1 MSAKKDMRRADLV
14 IPYVEPKDEKPTD
27 FSSTITST
35 MPMAAMFTR
44 NRMLGWFSLLTAL
57 LNWLGETPAQR
68 QSPNGTPAYMSFGM
82 AALSTDSYVPDIYA
96 PVSTATA
103 KRKRTTSASTRRF
116 NIAIGPSSI
125 GGFHGKNG
133 REILPF
139 LETNEFMSTIQNL
152 KTFGK
157 PTPLLTPSRHLAA
170 DAHRP
175 NNSPLSCASTAPD
188 FGSDCLRAWL
198 KPAVDYHDPYP
209 FAEAD
214 DDTGEAKQ
222 SQNYIHI
229 RIQQRNG
236 RKTLTTVQGLP
247 KKFDQK
253 KILKVIKKKFACNGT
268 IVTDSEMGE
277 VIQLQGDQRKDV
289 QEFLVA
295 KDGLELDAKTIKGPP
310 SYGDAFVPRNG
321 SLRYAAT
328 DPTNPSRSPPTAQ
341 PGPAP
346 GGVVVENANIASV
359 AMSARYPRV
368 AVLLGV
374 QPRWHVPLLLCRALS
389 TVSAAWWACQTC
401 FSIYRLISV
410 YGTTGATAASSTSL
424 LSAGGSGGTSVGGGG
439 SAGPGP
445 GGSLLEN
452 RIFRRMAVAQVCLS
466 FLWAG
471 AAAYLAHMFAS
482 SLMSR
487 WLLHYSPLAVLV
499 RLCSLSIL
507 LSFGCLQIFR
517 ATQATEPDLLQ
528 LSRSLLAW
536 IAISIGLM
544 LAYFC
549 TQQDI
554 FSADHDDRDDRRRR
568 QILRLKCL
576 YVISAC
582 SLFSLLVLV
591 GIVQLDHDT
600 GMSLKGMI
608 AAAIGSASEGGD
620 GSAGR
625 GWGLARPLHDWLVTC
640 KALAS
645 DLSQQWRRFA
655 SGAARFG
662 AEL

>member
-1 MSAKKDMRRADLV
+1 
-14 IPYVEPKDEKPTD
+14 
-27 FSSTITST
+27 
-35 MPMAAMFTR
+35 
-44 NRMLGWFSLLTAL
+44 
-57 LNWLGETPAQR
+57 
-68 QSPNGTPAYMSFGM
+68 
-82 AALSTDSYVPDIYA
+82 
-96 PVSTATA
+96 
-103 KRKRTTSASTRRF
+103 
-116 NIAIGPSSI
+116 
-125 GGFHGKNG
+125 
-133 REILPF
+133 
-139 LETNEFMSTIQNL
+139 MSTIQNL
-152 KTFGK
+152 KTF
-157 PTPLLTPSRHLAA
+157 
-170 DAHRP
+170 D
-175 NNSPLSCASTAPD
+175 
-188 FGSDCLRAWL
+188 
-198 KPAVDYHDPYP
+198 P

-295 KDGLELDAKTIKGPP
+295 KDGLELDAKTIKRCKPIFQLANSGYQGPP

-346 GGVVVENANIASV
+346 GGAVVENANIASV

-401 FSIYRLISV
+401 YSIYRLISV
-410 YGTTGATAASSTSL
+410 YDTTGATAAPSIST
-424 LSAGGSGGTSVGGGG
+424 LSAGGSGGTNVGVGG

-445 GGSLLEN
+445 GGLLLEN

-517 ATQATEPDLLQ
+517 ATRATEPDLLQ

-591 GIVQLDHDT
+591 GIVQLDHHT

-620 GSAGR
+620 GSAGQGR
-625 GWGLARPLHDWLVTC
+625 GLARPLHDWLVTC
-640 KALAS
+640 KALVS
-645 DLSQQWRRFA
+645 DLAQQWRRFA